1 MNSTPRLEI
10 PMCKAVRG
18 ALCRGPLGQPG
29 AVRLWENRVG
39 LGWTGKFQVVT
50 TSNLQ
55 ELRQG
60 LGPGDMVI
68 RAPRAL
74 PAGFEPGSGDLLGY
88 RCVRIEPHH
97 VGRVVAV
104 FTSLEGKRPG
114 GGRLE
119 PRQRQWRENVTAAG
133 GIAGVFRCE
142 EEARGIL
149 DTWPGV

>member
-39 LGWTGKFQVVT
+39 LGWTGQFHVVT
-50 TSNLQ
+50 RHNLQ
-55 ELRQG
+55 QLRG
-60 LGPGDMVI
+60 ALRSEDMII
-68 RAPRAL
+68 RGPRAL

-97 VGRVVAV
+97 VGQVVAV

-119 PRQRQWRENVTAAG
+119 PRQRQWRENVAAAG